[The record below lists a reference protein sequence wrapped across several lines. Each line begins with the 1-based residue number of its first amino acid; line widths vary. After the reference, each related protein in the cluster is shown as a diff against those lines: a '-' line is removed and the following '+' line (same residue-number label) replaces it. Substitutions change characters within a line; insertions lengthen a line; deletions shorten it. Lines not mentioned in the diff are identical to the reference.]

1 MFRRTALPALVAALF
16 VPGILA
22 AQDRGV
28 FVSTL
33 GNDTVSV
40 ERFER
45 SGNHLTGDLL
55 VRSPI
60 TRWYHY
66 SVTLKGDG
74 TASDMQI
81 EQRALGSAKPASGT
95 LTFTADSAVAT
106 MTMGDSTRTRRVAT
120 KPLALPALNGSY
132 AVLELGS
139 RALAR
144 SKGDSLAV
152 DQVFVGA
159 GQSSATVFRRV
170 GKDSMTYSYFGFPV
184 DFKVDREGRAWGF
197 DASRTTVKVHVTRV
211 ASAPF
216 EKLASDFAARDA
228 AGHGL
233 GVMSAR
239 DTARGSV
246 GGATLWVDYGRPSV
260 RGRVIFGGILPW
272 GAVWRTGA
280 NAATQFSTDKDLMIG
295 GAAVP
300 AGKYTLWS
308 IPTQTGATLIINRQ
322 TGQWGTEYD
331 STKDFVRVP
340 LTVSSLSEPVERFTI
355 AIADGAIT
363 MDWDRT
369 RFSVPVQVK

>member
-1 MFRRTALPALVAALF
+1 MPRRILLSALAAALL
-16 VPGILA
+16 VPGLVA
-22 AQDRGV
+22 AQDRGA

-40 ERFER
+40 ERFVR
-45 SGNHLTGDLL
+45 SGSRLTGDLV
-55 VRSPI
+55 VRSPV

-66 SVTLKGDG
+66 TVTLKADG
-74 TASDMQI
+74 TASRMQI
-81 EQRALGSAKPASGT
+81 EQRALGSTRAANGSLAFSG
-95 LTFTADSAVAT
+95 DSAVAS
-106 MTMGDSTRTRRVAT
+106 MTMGDSTRTRRVAV

-144 SKGDSLAV
+144 SKGDTLAV
-152 DQVFVGA
+152 DLVSVGA
-159 GQSSATVFRRV
+159 GQGSATVFRRV
-170 GKDSMTYSYFGFPV
+170 GKDSMSYDYFGSPV
-184 DFKVDREGRAWGF
+184 YFKVDRRGRAWGF
-197 DASRTTVKVHVTRV
+197 DASHTTVKVHVTRV
-211 ASAPF
+211 ASLPL
-216 EKLASDFAARDA
+216 EKLAADFSARDA

-239 DTARGSV
+239 DTARGTV

-280 NAATQFSTDKDLMIG
+280 NAATQFSSDKDLMVG
-295 GAAVP
+295 GASVP
-300 AGKYTLWS
+300 AGKYTLWT
-308 IPTQTGATLIINRQ
+308 IPTQNGATLIVNSQ
-322 TGQWGTEYD
+322 TGQWGTDYD

-340 LTVSSLSEPVERFTI
+340 LTVSALSEPVERFTI
-355 AIADGAIT
+355 SIADGT
-363 MDWDRT
+363 MMLDWDRT